1 MRSRLLICIL
11 LVSLGSSMIGLILL
25 HTGDSS
31 VTLQEISTRGER
43 DVRAAFKLADLGRA
57 VQDGAQRSFD
67 FDMESLFYGLLALC
81 GVLLSLR
88 TLIYAARVYRSE
100 RGSKARQS
108 AGYGASR
115 ERDLSL
121 SPAPPSAPTGA
132 LAEPVAP
139 KPTRALTRPSIG
151 VWPQIVAC
159 GHGLTGKM
167 ILAFTTVIAVFG
179 MLTVTTVYIA
189 LTSSLRRQAIEQA
202 RVTAVNVSDSAAG
215 FVLKKNLTALGDL
228 VRKFADRKGLA
239 YVLVENPAGEILA
252 HSFAALSEDAKG
264 RAGRRAPFSM
274 TPRRLQTGQ
283 SEIYEV
289 EAPIL
294 EGRIGAVRVG
304 IWRDTVDEEIFRTV
318 MPLIKIITLVIVG
331 GILLAVVLAWQI
343 NRPIVKLVNAARS
356 ISRGELDAPS
366 PGLEDTTEF
375 GELSRAL
382 ERMRSSVKAAM
393 TRLSQER

>member
-1 MRSRLLICIL
+1 MRSRFLICIL

-31 VTLQEISTRGER
+31 VTLQEISTSGKR

-67 FDMESLFYGLLALC
+67 FDMESLFYGLLAFC

-100 RGSKARQS
+100 HGSKARQS

-121 SPAPPSAPTGA
+121 SPALPSAPTGA
-132 LAEPVAP
+132 SAEPVAP
-139 KPTRALTRPSIG
+139 KPTRVPTRPSIG
-151 VWPQIVAC
+151 VWPQIIAC

-179 MLTVTTVYIA
+179 LLTVATVYIA

-215 FVLKKNLTALGDL
+215 FVLKKNLPALGDL
-228 VRKFADRKGLA
+228 LRKFADRKGVA
-239 YVLVENPAGEILA
+239 YVLVENPAGETLA
-252 HSFAALSEDAKG
+252 HSFAALSEDGKG
-264 RAGRRAPFSM
+264 RERRRAPFSM

-289 EAPIL
+289 AAPIL

-304 IWRDTVDEEIFRTV
+304 IWRDTVDAEIFRTV

-366 PGLEDTTEF
+366 LGLEDTTEF